1 MEIRTDLAKEAIQS
15 SGITDINGI
24 TEQNRRYKDVDI
36 NEVDIKTDDASNRV
50 NKPKGRYITVSVT
63 SFLAPNER
71 ETDET
76 EAIAEVLTELIPNGK
91 ILVAGLGN
99 TDITP
104 DAIGPIA
111 VSNVFA
117 TRHISLAGVEIE
129 GLENVREI
137 TAVATGVLGKTG
149 LESAETVKCLCEY
162 VKPDCVIV
170 IDALACSEIS
180 RLGTTVQ
187 ITDSGI
193 APGSGVKNA
202 RKELSKNSLGV
213 PVIAIGVPTV
223 IDASVFA
230 KDENARNMMVTPRD
244 IDSVV
249 TRTARVIS
257 LALNKALI
265 PNLSFEEIE
274 CLIG

>member
-36 NEVDIKTDDASNRV
+36 NEVDIKTDEASNRV
-50 NKPKGRYITVSVT
+50 NKPRGRYITVSVT
-63 SFLAPNER
+63 SFLAPNES

>member
-36 NEVDIKTDDASNRV
+36 NEVDIKTDEASNRV

-63 SFLAPNER
+63 SFLAPNES

-76 EAIAEVLTELIPNGK
+76 EAIAEVLTELIPKGK

-111 VSNVFA
+111 VSNIFA

>member
-36 NEVDIKTDDASNRV
+36 NEVDIKTDEASNRV

-63 SFLAPNER
+63 SFLAPNEN

-111 VSNVFA
+111 VSNIFA

>member
-1 MEIRTDLAKEAIQS
+1 MEIRTDLAKEAVQS

-36 NEVDIKTDDASNRV
+36 NEVDIKTDEASNRV

-111 VSNVFA
+111 VSNIFA

>member
-36 NEVDIKTDDASNRV
+36 NEVDIKTDEASNRV
-50 NKPKGRYITVSVT
+50 NKPKGRYITISVT
-63 SFLAPNER
+63 SFLAPNES

-111 VSNVFA
+111 VSNIFA

-257 LALNKALI
+257 LALNKALL

>member
-63 SFLAPNER
+63 SFLAPSES

-111 VSNVFA
+111 VSNIFA
-117 TRHISLAGVEIE
+117 TRHISLAGIEIE